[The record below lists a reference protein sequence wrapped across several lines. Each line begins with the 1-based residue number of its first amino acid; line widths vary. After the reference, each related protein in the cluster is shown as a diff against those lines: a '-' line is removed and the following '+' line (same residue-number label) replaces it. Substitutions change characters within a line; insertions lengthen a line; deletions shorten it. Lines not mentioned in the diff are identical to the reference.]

1 MPLVS
6 DQIRLNAQAFPD
18 DVAYRLV
25 DGPAMTHAEWD
36 RQASRVAR
44 GLIERGVEP
53 QERVA
58 LLFDPDD
65 ALYHL
70 QAYMG
75 VHKAGGACVPI
86 NARLSSGE
94 IRRIFEHCEPTAVL
108 ASQRLAD
115 LIRDVVDEV
124 PSIHTTATTGDGAR
138 LGLAWEE
145 LLSEDEDDVQADIDE
160 NDIAD
165 ILYTSGTTGMPKGV
179 VARHNRAT
187 QIDVDKPDAV
197 TGLGWLHASPFFT
210 FAGISLTA
218 VPLRLGFTGMYMPHF
233 DAGRWLQLVEEE
245 PVAFAFIV
253 PAMAELIVAHE
264 DFDKRD
270 LSSLMMLTTGSAPI
284 ATSTLL
290 TLQKRLPNATISNA
304 YSMTEAG
311 QAYTVMP
318 EGELEKRPGAV
329 GQPVPPLEVRIVDE
343 YGEALPAGE
352 IGEVV
357 MRNPGKEREYFRD
370 PEASSRTW
378 KDGWLYSEDL
388 GYLDEDGFLYITGRK
403 KDVIIRGGNNIYA
416 GDVENTLY
424 EHPKVLQAAVVGVP
438 HKVLGEDVAAYIV
451 PVRDGELTA
460 DEIEAFCEQQL
471 ADYKRP
477 RHVRIVDELPRN
489 AMGKVLKRRLIEEFA
504 PEHA

>member
-18 DVAYRLV
+18 EVAYRVV
-25 DGPAMTHAEWD
+25 DGPGMTHAEWD
-36 RQASRVAR
+36 GQASRVAR
-44 GLIERGVEP
+44 GLIERGIEP

-58 LLFDPDD
+58 LLFEPDD
-65 ALYHL
+65 ALHHL

-75 VHKAGGACVPI
+75 VHKAGGACVPV
-86 NARLSSGE
+86 NVRLSPGE
-94 IRRIFEHCEPTAVL
+94 IQRIFDHCEPSAVL
-108 ASQRLAD
+108 ASQGLAD
-115 LIRDVVDEV
+115 WIRDVVEQV
-124 PSIHTTATTGDGAR
+124 PSIHTFATTGDGT
-138 LGLAWEE
+138 GVD
-145 LLSEDEDDVQADIDE
+145 LSWQEFLSDNDDDVQAPIDE
-160 NDIAD
+160 TDIAD
-165 ILYTSGTTGMPKGV
+165 ILYTSGTTGRPKGV

-187 QIDVDKPDAV
+187 QMDVGRPDTIA
-197 TGLGWLHASPFFT
+197 GLGWLHASPLFT
-210 FAGISLTA
+210 FAGISLTT
-218 VPLRLGFTGMYMPHF
+218 VPLRLGFTGMYMSHF
-233 DAGRWLQLVEEE
+233 DAGRWLQVVEEE
-245 PVAFAFIV
+245 PVALAFIV

-264 DFDKRD
+264 DFEKRD

-284 ATSTLL
+284 SPSTLL
-290 TLQKRLPNATISNA
+290 TLQQRLPHATISNA

-318 EGELEKRPGAV
+318 KGELEKRPGAV

-343 YGEALPAGE
+343 YGAPLPAGE

-370 PEASSRTW
+370 EEASARTW

-416 GDVENTLY
+416 VDVENALY
-424 EHPKVLQAAVVGVP
+424 EHPRVLQAAVVGLP
-438 HKVLGEDVAAYIV
+438 HPVLGEDVGAYLV
-451 PVRDGELTA
+451 PVAGEELSLEEVQT
-460 DEIEAFCEQQL
+460 FCEEHL

-477 RHVRIVDELPRN
+477 RHVRIVEELPRN
-489 AMGKVLKRRLIEEFA
+489 AMGKVLKRQLIEEFA
-504 PEHA
+504 AEHV